1 MICSFMRYCTFSS
14 VTTSGLF
21 STMRSMSVL
30 PKPARRA
37 AILFTVGGN
46 WQWSPA
52 NTTREALRMGIQ
64 QAASSAWAASSM
76 KSVAYFCPSNRR
88 WAEPTSVEAMTRAS
102 PKSSLL
108 MRISIS
114 AALDF
119 NRSNF

>member
-76 KSVAYFCPSNRR
+76 KSV
-88 WAEPTSVEAMTRAS
+88 EAMTRAS